1 MINGFLNFL
10 AVWTGTQQKISAA
23 FGNKDKKETKYG
35 SEKKDAIVNVA
46 ETVNE
51 NTQDA
56 IIGLTYGTFDI
67 VDIKSTKVAQK
78 SVEATLLTNGASSEV
93 TVPLATGASIVSVF
107 SKGVKTFIL
116 GIKGYSNEAKGE
128 ATDAGIKAISI
139 YVGVKFLRRQTI
151 SQELYIKVY

>member
-1 MINGFLNFL
+1 MNFL

-78 SVEATLLTNGASSEV
+78 SVEATLLTNGA
-93 TVPLATGASIVSVF
+93 
-107 SKGVKTFIL
+107 
-116 GIKGYSNEAKGE
+116 
-128 ATDAGIKAISI
+128 
-139 YVGVKFLRRQTI
+139 
-151 SQELYIKVY
+151 